1 MFNLLTFD
9 GAAKPRKKKLI
20 NGKKLGVA
28 TRNWPVIAFS
38 LAAILAFDVYSGLG
52 IFLINKEVV
61 EVFGVSVRLAPIEAA
76 GSLLCGL
83 LSLFGSIAA
92 SEMKSDPRPEQRNR
106 AFGARCLSVMLLV
119 APVTYLGNALAFQ
132 AQTKAWEEY
141 HGSEAHKAA
150 LAQSVDDTID
160 SLARRQAAVDLEK
173 AIKPLAPKFDPFRWL
188 WAAFLYGMVPFA
200 AAAFHK
206 AKPETEAEANRR
218 LAALKAE
225 QDRLIREA
233 ELKAEADARR
243 AEAAREALGRE
254 PRNLFGIKFGQ
265 PKRVA

>member
-1 MFNLLTFD
+1 MTKLNVIA
-9 GAAKPRKKKLI
+9 GAAKPRKKKRF
-20 NGKKLGVA
+20 NGKKFAVVS
-28 TRNWPVIAFS
+28 RNWPVIGFS

-92 SEMKSDPRPEQRNR
+92 SEMKTDPRPEQRAR
-106 AFGARCLSVMLLV
+106 AFGARVISVLLLI

-132 AQTKAWEEY
+132 AQTTAWEEY

-150 LAQSVDDTID
+150 LAQSQDDTID
-160 SLARRQAAVDLEK
+160 SLARRQAAIDLEK
-173 AIKPLAPKFDPFRWL
+173 AIKPLSPKFDAFRWL

-200 AAAFHK
+200 AAAFHR

-218 LAALKAE
+218 VAAVKAE
-225 QDRLIREA
+225 NDRLLREA
-233 ELKAEADARR
+233 ELKAETDKAR
-243 AEAAREALGRE
+243 AEAAAAALGRE
-254 PRNLFGIKFGQ
+254 PLNLFGIKFGQ